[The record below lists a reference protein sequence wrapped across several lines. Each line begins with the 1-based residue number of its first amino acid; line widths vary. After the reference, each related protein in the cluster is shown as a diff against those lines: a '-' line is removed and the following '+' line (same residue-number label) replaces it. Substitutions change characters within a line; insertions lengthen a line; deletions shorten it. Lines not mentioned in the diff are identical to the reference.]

1 MVELIWA
8 PSALKAINEI
18 AEYIS
23 KDSIL
28 AAENIVHLFFEKAEM
43 LIKYPEFGKPV
54 PELNDGKFREIPASS
69 YRIIYELFSPDTI
82 HILTVHHQSRLLK
95 NNPVFKKRL
104 RTKRRR

>member
-1 MVELIWA
+1 MAELIWA

-28 AAENIVHLFFEKAEM
+28 AAENIVQLFFEKAEY
-43 LIKYPEFGKPV
+43 LLQFPDFGKPV
-54 PELNDGKFREIPASS
+54 PELKSRNFREIPASS
-69 YRIIYELFSPDTI
+69 YRIIYEIKSEDEV

-95 NNPVFKKRL
+95 NNPIFKSKL
-104 RTKRRR
+104 RTRRK